1 MDKQQGPTVVA
12 RRTTH
17 TLRINRDGKEYFL
30 NVCVKLS
37 DFALQ
42 KRLAQYCKLA
52 ILQLKIY
59 IYILFFKEDT
69 KTIATKK

>member
-12 RRTTH
+12 WGTTH
-17 TLRINRDGKEYFL
+17 TLWINHNGKGYFL

-42 KRLAQYCKLA
+42 QRLAQYCKLA
-52 ILQLKIY
+52 ILQLKYIY
-59 IYILFFKEDT
+59 IYFIF
-69 KTIATKK
+69 